1 MMKHNKKWLA
11 AATLLCMGGMAS
23 AQSAGTWMLR
33 AGATQVVPSNPSG
46 DLSAPSFVTL
56 DPASGARGGGSKTH
70 TASATQLGGGITYMY
85 TDNLSVDVPLALP
98 FRHKLYGAGSI
109 EGVGQIGE
117 VQSLPVTVLLQYRF
131 LEASSRLRPYVGLGA
146 TYAYFFNE
154 QGSGTLTAM
163 TNPGGTPTKV
173 SVASKFAPTAQIGA
187 TLAIDAKWFAD
198 VFYSKTKLTATTS
211 LSTGQK
217 VDAAL
222 DPTSYGVA
230 VGYKF

>member
-85 TDNLSVDVPLALP
+85 TDNISVDVPLALP
-98 FRHKLYGAGSI
+98 FHHKLYGAGSI
-109 EGVGQIGE
+109 EGAGQIGE
-117 VQSLPVTVLLQYRF
+117 VQALPATLFLQYRF
-131 LEASSRLRPYVGLGA
+131 LEAGSRVRPYVGLGA
-146 TYAYFFNE
+146 TYAYFFNA
-154 QGSGTLTAM
+154 QGSGALTAM
-163 TNPGGTPTKV
+163 TNPGGPPTKV

-187 TLAIDAKWFAD
+187 SFAVDAKWFAD
-198 VFYSKTKLTATTS
+198 VFYSKTKLTATTT

-222 DPTSYGVA
+222 DPASYGVA
-230 VGYKF
+230 IGYKF